1 MDTLFPS
8 EIGPPDA
15 APARRPSRF
24 RFSTSALAFLLA
36 LSPTLLGFSSH
47 GAPAQ
52 GEGLRRARAP
62 EPMRL
67 QSRWDLPDA
76 SGLRLRSTAALVM
89 DAWSREVLY
98 AHNVDAS
105 ASIASITKLMTA
117 MVVLDA
123 DLPLDEPITIEEA
136 DRDNLKHSGSRLPI
150 GWTLTRGELLHLAL
164 MSSDNRAAAAL
175 ARHYPGGADAFVLAM
190 NLKAQAL
197 GLADTSFADSS
208 GLNPANV
215 STARDLARLA
225 RAAGTYF
232 LIRQM
237 TTSDQVPFRPLGAG
251 HSRVFGNS
259 NGLVRDGRWEIG
271 LTKTGYTVEAGS
283 CLVMEAAIL
292 ERPVL
297 MVLLDSTG
305 KLSRIGD
312 AERVRAWLECG
323 ARPPS
328 SPHRWICCPE
338 SSGRAEGSE

>member
-1 MDTLFPS
+1 MDALFPS

-15 APARRPSRF
+15 SPARRLPRF
-24 RFSTSALAFLLA
+24 RFCTPVLAFLLA

-52 GEGLRRARAP
+52 NQRLRPGLSL
-62 EPMRL
+62 EPSRL
-67 QSRWDLPDA
+67 QARWELPDA
-76 SGLRLRSTAALVM
+76 ASLRLRSTAALVM

-98 AHNVDAS
+98 AHNVDAP

-123 DLPLDEPITIEEA
+123 DLPLDELVTIEEG
-136 DRDNLKHSGSRLPI
+136 DRDNLKHSASRLPI

-175 ARHYPGGADAFVLAM
+175 ARTYPGGTDAFILAM
-190 NLKAQAL
+190 NLKAQTL
-197 GLADTSFADSS
+197 GLTRTSFADSS

-215 STARDLARLA
+215 STARDLARLT

-237 TTSDQVPFRPLGAG
+237 TTSDQVPFRSTEAG

-259 NGLVRDGRWEIG
+259 NGLVRDVRWEIG

-292 ERPVL
+292 ERPIL

-312 AERVRAWLECG
+312 AERVRAWLESG

-328 SPHRWICCPE
+328 SPHRWLCRPDE
-338 SSGRAEGSE
+338 EGE